1 MIPRS
6 PRLSHTVAFALF
18 LCLFTA
24 SSARATIRY
33 TISLANPEQHV
44 FRITMVIPEVKNEVT
59 IQMPAWNALYQIR
72 DFASHVQEVAAFSG
86 ATELPVEKIDKQT
99 WGIHGSGEIT
109 IRYATYW
116 DEPGPFGTQLD
127 GHHAFINPAMVLMY
141 IPDRRA
147 EKTAVAFANLQADWR
162 LESSGRII
170 TLQSGIPTVTWME
183 APSYDSLAD
192 SPIESG
198 KFDGFGF
205 DAASGKAPVSVVVDG
220 DNWHRSIIEKQL
232 RAICEYELKLMG
244 GAPYSH
250 YTFILH
256 IGSGAEG
263 AGGGMEHADGT
274 AINVPSDEQLAGIA
288 AHEFFH
294 LWNVKRIR
302 PASLEPV
309 DYTKEQYTRVLWF
322 AEGVTSTYASY
333 TLVRTGLWTK
343 EQFLLDLSDRINDL
357 ESRPANKWQS
367 AEQSSLDAWLEKYP
381 WYNGPDFSVSYYTK
395 GQVLGVLLDILIRAK
410 TNNTKSLDDVM
421 RLMNNEFAK
430 KGKPYNDNADI
441 QASMEKVAGS
451 SFSDF
456 FRKYVAG
463 TEPLPYADVLRR
475 AGLEFRETAVARAT
489 TGFDADR
496 GTGTGMTVREVDSA
510 SAAWVAGL
518 RLGDTIVQW
527 NGGNPPRSIA
537 GWTRRRKPGETLR
550 LVIFR
555 NGQQSELEFALGVSR
570 EVSRQI
576 VEDEN
581 ANEKARRIREGILK
595 GETQSAAAARG
606 AD

>member
-1 MIPRS
+1 MTLHSARHS
-6 PRLSHTVAFALF
+6 RVASALF
-18 LCLFTA
+18 CCCLFA

-33 TISLANPEQHV
+33 TISLANPEQHL
-44 FRITMVIPEVKNEVT
+44 FRVTMVIPDVKTEVT

-72 DFASHVQEVAAFSG
+72 DFASHVQEVTALSG

-99 WGIHGSGEIT
+99 WVIHGSGEIT

-116 DEPGPFGTQLD
+116 DEPGPFGTQLNA
-127 GHHAFINPAMVLMY
+127 HHAFINPAMILMY
-141 IPDRRA
+141 VPTRRN
-147 EKTAVAFANLQADWR
+147 EGCSVQLDVDTPPWNVA
-162 LESSGRII
+162 
-170 TLQSGIPTVTWME
+170 
-183 APSYDSLAD
+183 
-192 SPIESG
+192 
-198 KFDGFGF
+198 
-205 DAASGKAPVSVVVDG
+205 AASGAGAIVFSGGHFRLQPFPGYDALADAPIEVGRFRVAKMSPSDSRISALVDG
-220 DNWHRSIIEKQL
+220 DNWHENRVDELLWK
-232 RAICEYELKLMG
+232 ICKYELELMG
-244 GAPYSH
+244 GAPYPR

-263 AGGGMEHADGT
+263 AGGGMEHANGT

-309 DYTKEQYTRVLWF
+309 DYTKEQYTKSLWF
-322 AEGVTSTYASY
+322 AEGVTSTYGAY

-395 GQVLGVLLDILIRAK
+395 GQILGVLLDILIRDK
-410 TNNTKSLDDVM
+410 TNNAKSLDDVM
-421 RLMNNEFAK
+421 RLMNDEFAK
-430 KGKPYNDNADI
+430 KNKPYDDNADI
-441 QASMEKVAGS
+441 EASIEKVART
-451 SFSDF
+451 SFTDF
-456 FRKYVAG
+456 FCKYVAG
-463 TEPLPYADVLRR
+463 TEPLPYAAVLRR
-475 AGLEFRETAVARAT
+475 AGLEFRGTSVARAT

-496 GTGTGMTVREVDSA
+496 GTGIGMTVREVDSG

-518 RLGDTIVQW
+518 RPGDTIVQW
-527 NGGNPPRSIA
+527 NAGNPPRSVA

-550 LVIFR
+550 LVILR
-555 NGQQSELEFALGVSR
+555 SGRQSELEFALGESK
-570 EVSRQI
+570 EVSSQI
-576 VEDEN
+576 VEDPN
-581 ANEKARRIREGILK
+581 ANEKARRVRGGILK
-595 GETQSAAAARG
+595 GETQSAAAAHG